1 MKKAMLLAVAAAAAL
16 AIAGCGSD
24 DSTDGTSATAGETSV
39 SDAWARVTTP
49 TQTTGAVYMTIES
62 PDGDTLTGAS
72 VPSSVAGDAQLHETT
87 DEGPMDSAGSM
98 DSTGSMHPG
107 DGMMGMKEVDRVE
120 IPAGG
125 TLTLEPGGHHIMLM
139 DLAKPIE
146 SGDTIPVTLELEKA
160 GEIEVDATA
169 REE

>member
-1 MKKAMLLAVAAAAAL
+1 MKKTMFLSAAAVAVL

-24 DSTDGTSATAGETSV
+24 DSSDDTTAASDETSV

-72 VPSSVAGDAQLHETT
+72 VPSSVAAEAQLHETT
-87 DEGPMDSAGSM
+87 DEGSDAGDSM
-98 DSTGSMHPG
+98 DSTGSMDSG
-107 DGMMGMKEVDRVE
+107 DPMMGMHEVDRVE

-125 TLTLEPGGHHIMLM
+125 TLMLEPGGHHIMLM
-139 DLAKPIE
+139 DLAKPIA

>member
-1 MKKAMLLAVAAAAAL
+1 MKKTILMPIAIAAMLAVA
-16 AIAGCGSD
+16 GCGTD
-24 DSTDGTSATAGETSV
+24 DSSDGTTAAAGETSV

-72 VPSSVAGDAQLHETT
+72 VPGSVAAEAQLHETT
-87 DEGPMDSAGSM
+87 GEDPMDAGDSM
-98 DSTGSMHPG
+98 DSTGSMDSG
-107 DGMMGMKEVDRVE
+107 DPMMGMHEVDHVE

-125 TLTLEPGGHHIMLM
+125 SLTLEPGGYHIMLM

-146 SGDTIPVTLELEKA
+146 SGDTIPVTLELENA

-169 REE
+169 REQ